1 MQKSGNVLLSESD
14 DCKIGDFGLSRA
26 LETLGKQTMT
36 AVGTP
41 GWTAPEVL
49 RGEPYAAS
57 SDVFSF
63 GVVAWELATRRL
75 PWEGLNAVQIVGR
88 ILAAAS
94 LLDAPL
100 PEASPALAALLARL
114 LSPDPRARPAFAE
127 LVRMFQE
134 GSEKYY

>member
-1 MQKSGNVLLSESD
+1 LKKSGNVLLTDSE

-26 LETLGKQTMT
+26 LETLGTQTMT

-63 GVVAWELATRRL
+63 GVVAWELAARRL
-75 PWEGLNAVQIVGR
+75 PWAGLNAVQIVGR
-88 ILAAAS
+88 ILGDAS
-94 LLDAPL
+94 LLDEPL
-100 PEASPALAALLARL
+100 PGASPALTALLQQL
-114 LSPDPRARPAFAE
+114 LSADARARPSFAQ
-127 LVRMFQE
+127 LVLIFQNE
-134 GSEKYY
+134 